1 MSREAEFRRIS
12 QVFQSPNTT
21 HDLEQ
26 ELVERLP
33 ALRSSGDKELLA
45 HVLMSLGTR
54 YLFGGAR
61 DQALPFISEGLS
73 VVDPVAH
80 SGVYLGLLNL
90 RGICSDFERD
100 VVGACEV
107 YAAMIR
113 SARESNVQRYILVGH
128 ENLAY
133 TFMELGDHDGALELL
148 DAVEE
153 LSRSLGPSWRARW
166 LVARHA
172 TLTQDQRFECAQRLH
187 PELDALLADPETG
200 DQRCRSLY
208 RIHQSEI
215 DTQPGTPIPLL
226 LDTQRAV
233 RDLLDHPS
241 CGLPETRARL
251 RWLLARTARLLGDCS
266 EAISQTTMG
275 IELIANSPYFNL
287 GSQLYEERAFARR
300 ASGDQEGGW
309 ADLQQSA
316 HIAREVMHGSVGRT
330 LRATV
335 DRLHSEL
342 SHLKQVEAANINK
355 ALRQANSALDL
366 AREEAES
373 ARQAAEA
380 AAETRERFLSSMS
393 HELRTPL
400 NGVLGS
406 VDLLMR
412 TTLDAEQSELVEI
425 LKHSAALTLK
435 IVEDVLELGRLERGD
450 ALLDLRPFDL
460 PNLLRVTESIMRA
473 PATRRGL
480 RLVFDLH
487 PHLPAQVVGDER
499 RLHQI
504 LLNLSSNAVRYTDE
518 GSVVVR
524 AHPLHNDVI
533 RFEVV
538 DTGPG
543 IAEAEQERIFDIYE
557 RTEATHV
564 SNPDGTGL
572 GLAICRN
579 LAGLL
584 GGTIGVTSTVGL
596 GSTFWVEL
604 PLPRCSVPQPTQ
616 ANMDATLRLD
626 GLNIL
631 VAEDNNVNQMIIA
644 RTIRSLGGRVT
655 IVDNGLSA
663 VDALSEAGWSLGLVD
678 LYMPMLGGLDVARQ
692 LRASGIDIPLV
703 ALTASAT
710 LADEQQA
717 RAAGM
722 DGFATK
728 PIEREA
734 LARIIHRA
742 LRTRP

>member
-1 MSREAEFRRIS
+1 
-12 QVFQSPNTT
+12 
-21 HDLEQ
+21 
-26 ELVERLP
+26 
-33 ALRSSGDKELLA
+33 
-45 HVLMSLGTR
+45 
-54 YLFGGAR
+54 
-61 DQALPFISEGLS
+61 
-73 VVDPVAH
+73 
-80 SGVYLGLLNL
+80 
-90 RGICSDFERD
+90 
-100 VVGACEV
+100 
-107 YAAMIR
+107 
-113 SARESNVQRYILVGH
+113 
-128 ENLAY
+128 
-133 TFMELGDHDGALELL
+133 
-148 DAVEE
+148 
-153 LSRSLGPSWRARW
+153 
-166 LVARHA
+166 
-172 TLTQDQRFECAQRLH
+172 
-187 PELDALLADPETG
+187 
-200 DQRCRSLY
+200 
-208 RIHQSEI
+208 
-215 DTQPGTPIPLL
+215 
-226 LDTQRAV
+226 
-233 RDLLDHPS
+233 
-241 CGLPETRARL
+241 
-251 RWLLARTARLLGDCS
+251 
-266 EAISQTTMG
+266 
-275 IELIANSPYFNL
+275 
-287 GSQLYEERAFARR
+287 
-300 ASGDQEGGW
+300 
-309 ADLQQSA
+309 
-316 HIAREVMHGSVGRT
+316 
-330 LRATV
+330 
-335 DRLHSEL
+335 
-342 SHLKQVEAANINK
+342 
-355 ALRQANSALDL
+355 
-366 AREEAES
+366 
-373 ARQAAEA
+373 
-380 AAETRERFLSSMS
+380 
-393 HELRTPL
+393 
-400 NGVLGS
+400 
-406 VDLLMR
+406 
-412 TTLDAEQSELVEI
+412 
-425 LKHSAALTLK
+425 
-435 IVEDVLELGRLERGD
+435 
-450 ALLDLRPFDL
+450 
-460 PNLLRVTESIMRA
+460 
-473 PATRRGL
+473 
-480 RLVFDLH
+480 VFDLH